1 MYLPSEAERAIPLLP
16 QLENAVSFDYLYH
29 VNGTISIFWA
39 DVTLDTIFRVEV
51 TGKTVSDP
59 RSIVSTGLSTVEG
72 IAVDWISEVI
82 YWTDSHHDHIQ
93 VAKIDGSMRTTVIK
107 GDIHNPRDIVVDP

>member
-1 MYLPSEAERAIPLLP
+1 MYLPSDAPHAVPLLP

-51 TGKTVSDP
+51 NGKTASTP
-59 RSIVSTGLSTVEG
+59 RPIVSTGLSTVEG
-72 IAVDWISEVI
+72 IAVDWISEA
-82 YWTDSHHDHIQ
+82 
-93 VAKIDGSMRTTVIK
+93 AKIDGSMRTTVVK
-107 GDIHNPRDIVVDP
+107 GEIHNPRDIVVDPR